1 MQMPEMIEWTAAAK
15 LEPDDI
21 DELEMDF

>member
-1 MQMPEMIEWTAAAK
+1 MALPAMQEWVAQAL

-21 DELEMDF
+21 DELEAEF